1 MRLCLALVAYLLLL
15 STGCAMAHSRSMASE
30 AAMPMA
36 ALAERPAPLTENY
49 FRRDNAGSVA
59 EENLQKV
66 LAAPVFI
73 APGERLGVV
82 PVATAYQPE
91 GELPLSPVPPEITK
105 ALESSGL
112 FEATTEVSTD
122 FPADAGISGLRE
134 LAARYRSGYLLLYR
148 QRFQERSR
156 PNGWAWLY
164 PTIIGMF
171 FAPAET
177 LTTDAVIEATL
188 FDVRTG
194 TLLFTAYER
203 VHASAADTMF
213 NSETRRTELRQKLL
227 TQAAASLASQVVSK
241 ARRLVDVHAA
251 KAATEAPDRS

>member
-1 MRLCLALVAYLLLL
+1 MRVSLTLVASLLLL
-15 STGCAMAHSRSMASE
+15 STGCAMAHSRAMASE
-30 AAMPMA
+30 AMPA
-36 ALAERPAPLTENY
+36 APLTENY
-49 FRRDNAGSVA
+49 FRRDNAGSLA

-73 APGERLGVV
+73 SPGERLGVV

-164 PTIIGMF
+164 PTIIGVF

-203 VHASAADTMF
+203 VHASAADTVF

-227 TQAAASLASQVVSK
+227 AQAASSLASQVVSK
-241 ARRLVDVHAA
+241 ARRLADVPAA
-251 KAATEAPDRS
+251 KAAAAAAPDRS